1 MVNRLIYMSAIN
13 PCNPCLKNS
22 SLLAL
27 FLNLLKVS
35 LFAYQPDDIA
45 FFEYSGRQNT
55 GQVLPALFQSYHHTV
70 VFIPYS
76 AFYQCLSQ
84 EFAAAADDELA
95 KFHFALFYFSLL
107 RQQVALQGGV
117 EFLQLVV
124 QYYLAVHKGD
134 TLYSYVLLGNIVNQ
148 YAPNILPSAV
158 KETHDMEV
166 QAKLAQQEIPVLRTR
181 LAELR
186 KQKAS
191 ESSDIYYGLTD
202 NTKRNALDA
211 EIAEVEEELRKQA
224 KKVEIYAQ
232 AKNTTY
238 NFMSRRGAG
247 RANAAMPYS
256 NTSIYNP
263 GLIHYCCAPA
273 DAYISKINASD
284 KTLVFKSEEVMVIQH
299 TDYADC
305 HLGVIA
311 YVPNDMVKYMESP
324 DDADIIINKDL
335 ELKAKLQMVGLRV
348 EEIPKHLQSNFSHDA
363 NAVVAVFTLNPNQRV
378 PAWVMS
384 NRLPV
389 RIRVNKIGAMLDPK
403 PLPMYTVPVGKNENV
418 KRSNRFS
425 IDTNNHQEQKK

>member
-1 MVNRLIYMSAIN
+1 MNEFQYNGTPQEQAMAD
-13 PCNPCLKNS
+13 
-22 SLLAL
+22 
-27 FLNLLKVS
+27 LLKTQS
-35 LFAYQPDDIA
+35 HRLARQQIIFALIFLLVIVLAAYYIVTRMIWATFDGYITLDENHISAVDDIYILKVNK
-45 FFEYSGRQNT
+45 EMGE
-55 GQVLPALFQSYHHTV
+55 V
-70 VFIPYS
+70 
-76 AFYQCLSQ
+76 
-84 EFAAAADDELA
+84 
-95 KFHFALFYFSLL
+95 
-107 RQQVALQGGV
+107 
-117 EFLQLVV
+117 
-124 QYYLAVHKGD
+124 VHKGD

-148 YAPNILPSAV
+148 YDPNILPSAV

-224 KKVEIYAQ
+224 NKVEIYAQ

-238 NFMSRRGAG
+238 SFMSRRGAG

-256 NTSIYNP
+256 NTNIYNP

-273 DAYISKINASD
+273 DAYISKINVSD

-305 HLGVIA
+305 HLDVIA

-335 ELKAKLQMVGLRV
+335 ELQAKLQMVGLRV

-384 NRLPV
+384 NKLPV
-389 RIRVNKIGAMLDPK
+389 RIRVNKISAMLDPK

-418 KRSNRFS
+418 KRSNLIS
-425 IDTNNHQEQKK
+425 SDTNNHQEQKK